1 MARMRDIS
9 PLLLLP
15 NPILNSIAKENVY
28 SVLEIAQLYEE
39 RNLSVGMQVY
49 NRIYNTIQLNEEKF
63 KDLEGLS
70 SDFLE
75 KYIPN
80 TPAKEKDPNSR
91 DVKKLLRDIKWG

>member
-39 RNLSVGMQVY
+39 RNLSVGM
-49 NRIYNTIQLNEEKF
+49 
-63 KDLEGLS
+63 
-70 SDFLE
+70 
-75 KYIPN
+75 
-80 TPAKEKDPNSR
+80 
-91 DVKKLLRDIKWG
+91 